1 MTTVGEDVRPPGT
14 PPRDGRTGQTSQGP
28 PVSPAPSVP
37 DAPAAT
43 GSRSRAWLVGVAGCV
58 LLAVSAVVVLGMGS
72 VPVAPG
78 EVVTVVARRLRLVE
92 GAEVTV
98 LQDQIVW
105 QLRLPRVLA
114 AMVVGAVL
122 AQCGAVMQSLLTNE
136 LADPFLLGISSGAA
150 LGAVLVLTVGVP
162 LAGAL
167 GLAVGVG
174 AAAMVG
180 AALALVLVLAL
191 ATNRSGSLPPAR
203 TILAGIAV
211 AQLTGAGT
219 SMLIVLLGSRD
230 TARQVLAWTLGSFA
244 GVRAGSALV
253 LLAVGLLVVAG
264 LTATARTLDAFAFG
278 ETTAR
283 SLGVDVRT
291 VTWVLLVGT
300 ALATA
305 VTVGVVGPIGFVG
318 LVVPHVVRLIVGPG
332 HGRLLPLAAITGA
345 LLMLWADTAARSL
358 APGREIPVGIVTALV
373 GAPVLVALLRRQAR
387 RS

>member
-1 MTTVGEDVRPPGT
+1 MSAVHEGTSSWLLVVG
-14 PPRDGRTGQTSQGP
+14 
-28 PVSPAPSVP
+28 
-37 DAPAAT
+37 
-43 GSRSRAWLVGVAGCV
+43 GCL
-58 LLAVSAVVVLGMGS
+58 LLAASALVVLGLGS
-72 VPVAPG
+72 VPVAPAD
-78 EVVTVVARRLRLVE
+78 VLAVLARRLRLIE
-92 GAEVTV
+92 GTDVTV

-150 LGAVLVLTVGVP
+150 LGAVLALTVGVP

-167 GLAVGVG
+167 GAALGVG
-174 AAAMVG
+174 GAAMVG
-180 AALALVLVLAL
+180 AVLALVLVLSL

-203 TILAGIAV
+203 TILAGVAI

-219 SMLIVLLGSRD
+219 SMLIMVFGSRD

-253 LLAVGLLVVAG
+253 LGVLGALVLAAI
-264 LTATARTLDAFAFG
+264 TATARTLDAFAFG

-283 SLGVDVRT
+283 TLGVDVRT
-291 VTWVLLVGT
+291 VTWVMLVGT
-300 ALATA
+300 AVATA

-318 LVVPHVVRLIVGPG
+318 LVVPHVVRLLVGPG
-332 HGRLLPLAAITGA
+332 HRRLLPLAAVTGA
-345 LLMLWADTAARSL
+345 LLMLWADTFARS
-358 APGREIPVGIVTALV
+358 AVAGQEIPVGVVTAVV

>member
-1 MTTVGEDVRPPGT
+1 MTAVGARARAHQG
-14 PPRDGRTGQTSQGP
+14 GP
-28 PVSPAPSVP
+28 PSAAAPTPS
-37 DAPAAT
+37 APL
-43 GSRSRAWLVGVAGCV
+43 RSRTWMLGAGGCV
-58 LLAVSAVVVLGMGS
+58 ALVLSAVVVLGLGS
-72 VPVAPG
+72 VPVVPG
-78 EVVTVVARRLRLVE
+78 EVLAVIARRMHLIE

-105 QLRLPRVLA
+105 QLRLPRVVA

-150 LGAVLVLTVGVP
+150 LGAVLALTVGVP
-162 LAGAL
+162 LAGAV
-167 GLAVGVG
+167 GAAVGVG
-174 AAAMVG
+174 GAAMVG
-180 AALALVLVLAL
+180 AVLALVLVLSL
-191 ATNRSGSLPPAR
+191 ATNRSGALPPSR
-203 TILAGIAV
+203 TILAGVAI

-219 SMLIVLLGSRD
+219 SMLIMLFGSRD

-244 GVRAGSALV
+244 GVRATSAVV
-253 LLAVGLLVVAG
+253 LALIGLVVVVG
-264 LTATARTLDAFAFG
+264 ITATARTLDAFAFG

-291 VTWVLLVGT
+291 VTWVMLVGT

-305 VTVGVVGPIGFVG
+305 ATVGVVGPIGFVG
-318 LVVPHVVRLIVGPG
+318 LVVPHVVRLLVGPG
-332 HGRLLPLAAITGA
+332 HRRLLPLAGLVGA

-358 APGREIPVGIVTALV
+358 AQGQEIPVGIVTAVV
-373 GAPVLVALLRRQAR
+373 GTPVLVALLRRQAR